1 MPQVSTAPNDDSK
14 TADRLL
20 LRTLG
25 NNTVMI
31 AFVFDSD
38 KQIKMSLYP
47 SLEDMKVDQMARAQ
61 IAHANQAAYPPAYPS
76 SGHSSSHSASA
87 PPYPTTATSKP
98 VSADQLASLYPV
110 LDEYMGLQLPQ
121 HMQQYQSTA
130 VVPASQNTVAVPSVK
145 PTTMVAPIS
154 GNSVGL
160 ARAQVTHGLREII
173 LCKDGNGRVGLRVQA
188 VNKGVFVILVQKNTP
203 AALAGLR
210 FGDQILMINDV
221 AVAGFSMDDVHKMI
235 KKANPNRITMVV
247 RDRPFERTITV
258 HKDSAGTVGFGFKNG
273 KIINIVKDTSAARNG
288 VLIDHNLLEVN
299 GQNVVGLKDKEISAI
314 IREATSPVTVTIMPT
329 FVYDHMLK
337 NTASSFI
344 KKTMDH
350 SIPDL

>member
-1 MPQVSTAPNDDSK
+1 
-14 TADRLL
+14 
-20 LRTLG
+20 
-25 NNTVMI
+25 
-31 AFVFDSD
+31 
-38 KQIKMSLYP
+38 MSLYP
-47 SLEDMKVDQMARAQ
+47 SLEDMKVDQLARAQ
-61 IAHANQAAYPPAYPS
+61 IAHAAQSAHPPPYPSTTPSAAYPAT
-76 SGHSSSHSASA
+76 A
-87 PPYPTTATSKP
+87 PPYPTTPESRPVPADKYAT
-98 VSADQLASLYPV
+98 LYPV
-110 LDEYMGLQLPQ
+110 LDEYMGLQISQ
-121 HMQQYQSTA
+121 HQQHYPSTA
-130 VVPASQNTVAVPSVK
+130 VVPASQNTVAVPSTK

-160 ARAQVTHGLREII
+160 ARAQVSHGLREVL

-188 VNKGVFVILVQKNTP
+188 VNKGVFIILVQKNTP

-221 AVAGFSMDDVHKMI
+221 AVAGMSMDDVHKMI
-235 KKANPNRITMVV
+235 KKASPERITMVV

-273 KIINIVKDTSAARNG
+273 KIINLVKDSSAARNG
-288 VLIDHNLLEVN
+288 VLIDHNLLEIN
-299 GQNVVGLKDKEISAI
+299 GQNVVGLKDKETSAI
-314 IREATSPVTVTIMPT
+314 IREAPSPVTVTIMPS
-329 FVYDHMLK
+329 FIYDHMLK